1 MIFTSFQTQ
10 IDDAAELQAAGILMK
25 IVIFTTF
32 HTEFDDAPESKD
44 TGNLTKIINFLQLFK
59 LILMTLPS
67 SKIQAIWRIVL
78 IFITHQTEFDDAPK
92 LQDAGI
98 LMRIVIFTPF
108 HNEFDDAPEL

>member
-44 TGNLTKIINFLQLFK
+44 RQSDENRNFLQRLK
-59 LILMTLPS
+59 LILMTLPGF
-67 SKIQAIWRIVL
+67 KI
-78 IFITHQTEFDDAPK
+78 
-92 LQDAGI
+92 
-98 LMRIVIFTPF
+98 
-108 HNEFDDAPEL
+108 